1 MALLRT
7 CDRDGCGATAP
18 NEYGYERETEIPD
31 GWWVLTRGDA
41 GEDENASW
49 DFCSLAC
56 VTAWTTAATRPTF
69 VT

>member
-7 CDRDGCGATAP
+7 CDRDGCRATAP

-41 GEDENASW
+41 GEDEERQLGLL
-49 DFCSLAC
+49 LARMRYG
-56 VTAWTTAATRPTF
+56 VDDGGD
-69 VT
+69 